1 MSVEALERTRAAI
14 AEASEAWGERGEA
27 RIATGLRF
35 GDGDEVEILVRKRGR
50 RYDLS
55 DQGAAVHKAG
65 VEGSDWL
72 EVAERVV
79 AAEGMNVNRKGVV
92 FVPAVEGRDLASL
105 AVRLAE
111 TVLAVYDELLGRE
124 PV

>member
-1 MSVEALERTRAAI
+1 MSAQALERTRAAL
-14 AEASEAWGERGEA
+14 AEASENWGERGEA
-27 RIATGLRF
+27 RIGTGLRF
-35 GDGDEVEILVRKRGR
+35 GDGEEVEILVRKRGR

-55 DQGAAVHKAG
+55 DEGAAVRKAD
-65 VEGSDWL
+65 VKGSAWL

-105 AVRLAE
+105 TVRLAE
-111 TVLAVYDELLGRE
+111 TVVAVYDELLGLE
-124 PV
+124 LV

>member
-1 MSVEALERTRAAI
+1 MSVEVLERTRAAI
-14 AEASEAWGERGEA
+14 AEANETWGERGEA
-27 RIATGLRF
+27 RIATGLHF
-35 GDGDEVEILVRKRGR
+35 GDGEEVEILLRKRGR

-55 DQGAAVHKAG
+55 DEGAAVSKAG
-65 VEGSDWL
+65 VEGPDWL

-111 TVLAVYDELLGRE
+111 TVVAVYDELLGLE

>member
-1 MSVEALERTRAAI
+1 MSVEALEQTRAAI
-14 AEASEAWGERGEA
+14 AEASETWGERGEA

-35 GDGDEVEILVRKRGR
+35 GDGEEVEILVRKRGR

-55 DQGAAVHKAG
+55 DEGAAVRKAG

-72 EVAERVV
+72 EVAERLV
-79 AAEGMNVNRKGVV
+79 AAQGMNVNRNGVV

-111 TVLAVYDELLGRE
+111 TALAVYDELLGLE
-124 PV
+124 LV